1 MLEQEI
7 NEFGRR
13 LGLPGLELCAE
24 GLAALDIE
32 NVGKL
37 TLERGEGDAEGD
49 ILMVLALEG
58 VPDAGSSGLHYAK
71 ALRRCDWRSAQP
83 FLVSTALVH
92 ERLIYAIRFAADSA
106 TAVELENG
114 LRYLLDQ
121 TSLD

>member
-13 LGLPGLELCAE
+13 LGLPGLELSAE
-24 GLAALDIE
+24 GL
-32 NVGKL
+32 
-37 TLERGEGDAEGD
+37 DAEGD

-58 VPDAGSSGLHYAK
+58 VPDTGSSGLHYAK

-92 ERLIYAIRFAADSA
+92 ERLIYAIRFTADSA

>member
-13 LGLPGLELCAE
+13 LGLPGLELSAE

-71 ALRRCDWRSAQP
+71 ALRRCDWRSAA
-83 FLVSTALVH
+83 VS
-92 ERLIYAIRFAADSA
+92 RFDCPRA
-106 TAVELENG
+106 
-114 LRYLLDQ
+114 
-121 TSLD
+121 